1 MKVLVIGNDPQ
12 IFDKNSE
19 THMRVSEYADFFDS
33 YHIIS
38 KTRRRVVPFNVG
50 KLYLWPIN
58 FKYKLLWPLGAI
70 LLGKKIAREQRIDI
84 IDAQDP
90 AESGLAAWF
99 ISRYLHIPLRI
110 QIHTDFFSP
119 WYRRASWKEWMRYW
133 LAIFLIPKADCIRVV
148 SERIKKSLLE
158 SGIRNQGLR
167 IAVLP
172 IFTDASKFVNAER
185 DPAIDARFHDYDFK
199 MIAVGR
205 FVDKEKNFSMLI
217 EIMREFIKI
226 CPRALL
232 VVVGDGP
239 DLKNYKLQT
248 TNYKLQKHVIIEP
261 WRNDLPSFL
270 KSFDLYVMPS
280 NYEGW
285 GRTAI
290 EAMAAGL
297 PVVMTDVGLA
307 GEIIKNGQNGIVVS
321 VGDEKAFLR
330 AVTGLYKNNGE
341 RMRITD
347 AAKKTAQKL
356 EAISKSDYLARY
368 REALI
373 SCRTYSS

>member
-19 THMRVSEYADFFDS
+19 THMRVCAYADFFDS

-38 KTRRRVVPFNVG
+38 KTLRRVAPFNVG

-58 FKYKLLWPLGAI
+58 FRYKLGWPLGAI
-70 LLGKKIAREQRIDI
+70 LLGKKIAREQKIDI

-90 AESGLAAWF
+90 AESGFAAWF
-99 ISRYLHIPLRI
+99 ISYLTGKPFRL
-110 QIHTDFFSP
+110 QIHTDIMSP
-119 WYRRASWKEWMRYW
+119 WYRRASWKEWMRYG
-133 LAIFLIPKADCIRVV
+133 LAKFLIPRADCIRVV
-148 SERIKKSLLE
+148 SERIRKSILD
-158 SGIRNQGLR
+158 SRFMIHDSR

-172 IFTDASKFVNAER
+172 IFTDVSKFLSAER
-185 DPAIDARFHDYDFK
+185 NSEIDERFREYDFK

-217 EIMREFIKI
+217 EIMRDFIKI

-232 VVVGDGP
+232 VIVGDGP
-239 DLKNYKLQT
+239 DRDRYKLQA
-248 TNYKLQKHVIIEP
+248 TNYKLLDRNIIIEP

-270 KSFDLYVMPS
+270 KSFDLCVMPS

-297 PVVMTDVGLA
+297 AVVMTDVGLA
-307 GEIIKNGQNGIVVS
+307 GEVVKNGENGRVAP
-321 VGDEKAFLR
+321 VGDKNAFLR
-330 AVTGLYKNNGE
+330 AIIGLYKNRAE
-341 RMRITD
+341 RMRLAS
-347 AAKKTAQKL
+347 AARKTAEGLSAQ
-356 EAISKSDYLARY
+356 SKSDYFNLY
-368 REALI
+368 RDALYE
-373 SCRTYSS
+373 C